1 MLRVE
6 DPRQLALTLLEVEK
20 KYLLEE
26 GEEYSCAVVVVITPK
41 GRYYEEA
48 EFNDEIEMDT
58 VYGAIVD
65 RARVKNATAII
76 TINTAHQQE
85 VTGELDSYWWGK
97 LAVEDRPRCLHLT
110 ISGPGVEPLSV
121 SLPFAVE
128 NNRVIFGTQTGFE
141 PTIVNLL
148 PGWP

>member
-1 MLRVE
+1 MLSVE
-6 DPRQLALTLLEVEK
+6 DLRQLALTLLEVEK

-26 GEEYSCAVVVVITPK
+26 GEEYSCAVVVVMTPK

-48 EFNDEIEMDT
+48 EFNDEVEMDA
-58 VYGAIVD
+58 VYAAIVD
-65 RARVKNATAII
+65 RARVKNATVII
-76 TINTAHQQE
+76 TINTARQHE
-85 VTGELDSYWWGK
+85 VTGELDSYWWGQ
-97 LAVEDRPRCLHLT
+97 LAAEDRPRCLHLT

-121 SLPFAVE
+121 SLPFTVE
-128 NNRVIFGTQTGFE
+128 NNQVIFGAQTKFE